1 MADYVFRNAL
11 VLAGLALILLQV
23 FVWFGWV
30 TLPSSGKPGN
40 AAEQSDFLPEV
51 LKRFPL
57 LIVGLLLILLGIAV
71 AGLIG

>member
-40 AAEQSDFLPEV
+40 AEQSDFLPEV